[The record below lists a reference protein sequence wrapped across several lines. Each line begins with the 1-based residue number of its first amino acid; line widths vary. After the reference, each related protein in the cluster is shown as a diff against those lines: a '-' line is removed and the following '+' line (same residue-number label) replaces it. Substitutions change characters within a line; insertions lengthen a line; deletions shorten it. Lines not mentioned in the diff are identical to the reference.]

1 MQLINYSYFIFVP
14 KAEIVLP
21 ENDIVVLANAIGQGV
36 LFNYYS
42 NCFTDEHTKMRP
54 LMYVWHH
61 QQVCEL
67 EWFNIF

>member
-42 NCFTDEHTKMRP
+42 NCFTDEHTKIRP
-54 LMYVWHH
+54 LMYV
-61 QQVCEL
+61 
-67 EWFNIF
+67 

>member
-36 LFNYYS
+36 LFYS
-42 NCFTDEHTKMRP
+42 NCFTDEHTKIRP
-54 LMYVWHH
+54 LMYV
-61 QQVCEL
+61 
-67 EWFNIF
+67 